1 MRELRVDC
9 RLVTSQLLEA
19 VLSHPGLRSVH
30 LSLTDLS
37 SVEPHLPARLRHRLE
52 QVDMWSSE
60 LTSQQLEAILTAAQA
75 SSTLRKLNLGNNK
88 LSLLEPELMAMA
100 VNSLEDVDIRH
111 TLLTREQVEAIL
123 NQSLV
128 KTSLKRLVLGRLSG
142 GVEQDLVGRAQQG
155 IKELLLFYVL

>member
-1 MRELRVDC
+1 MDL
-9 RLVTSQLLEA
+9 
-19 VLSHPGLRSVH
+19 P
-30 LSLTDLS
+30 LTDLS
-37 SVEPHLPARLRHRLE
+37 TVEPHLPARLLHRLE

-88 LSLLEPELMAMA
+88 LSLLEPELVAMA
-100 VNSLEDVDIRH
+100 VNSLEEVDIRH
-111 TLLTREQVEAIL
+111 TLLTREQVETIL

-128 KTSLKRLVLGRLSG
+128 KTSLKRLVLGRVSG

-155 IKELLLFYVL
+155 IKELSLFYVL